1 MPGEK
6 CSVLLEKSSE
16 NEEMYLKAVWLVE
29 EEGKNPVHAVEV
41 ARMLSVSL
49 PSVVGM
55 FRKLE
60 KKNLLRYDGRSG
72 VSLMPVGRE
81 MAEKI
86 VRNLRLT
93 EVWFRDVLKI
103 DYNSTDPCRFEHVM
117 TDAVAKSLSRV
128 LGYPKTCPHG
138 KKIPKA

>member
-1 MPGEK
+1 MPKEK

-29 EEGKNPVHAVEV
+29 EDGKNPIHAAEV

-49 PSVVGM
+49 PSVIGM

-60 KKNLLRYDGRSG
+60 NKNFLKYDGRDG
-72 VSLMPVGRE
+72 VSLMPKGRE
-81 MAEKI
+81 IAEKI

-103 DYNSTDPCRFEHVM
+103 NYDSTDPCRFEHVM
-117 TDAVAKSLSRV
+117 TDEIAKSLARV

-138 KKIPKA
+138 EKIPKV